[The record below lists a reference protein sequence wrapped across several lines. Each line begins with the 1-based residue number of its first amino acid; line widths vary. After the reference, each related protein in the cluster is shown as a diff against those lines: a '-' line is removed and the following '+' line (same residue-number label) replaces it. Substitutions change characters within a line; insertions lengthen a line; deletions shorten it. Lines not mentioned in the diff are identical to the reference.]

1 MNSESKPGRT
11 GRKSRRAFIQ
21 NIGAMAAASSMA
33 ANASAAQQP
42 PASGAPGRASERD
55 FRPEPGPLSKQPMPT
70 IRLGKHN
77 VGRLV
82 LGVNGIGTHFS
93 DMLSR
98 TYREWNT
105 PEQQMRIFKHCEE
118 LGINLRVQT
127 RDQINQYNKEFGGK
141 MLFTNNSSFP
151 RQPDGTVGDPTQTL
165 KTIAA
170 TGPIAIHYAASAADD
185 MWRRGQFNK
194 IREWGKIVRDLG
206 LLVCVN
212 GHIPEMFME
221 MESQGWD
228 VDYYMPGVYLF
239 GRTHA
244 EWEELF
250 KFNPDLAPL
259 EVGQPPTEGNSQYY
273 GGEIAWVRGDPPKM
287 LKVIKQVKKPCLA
300 FKILASGNLMANAQP
315 KLQQAIVEARF
326 KYVFENIKSTD
337 GVVVAMWNKYE
348 DQYALNKE
356 YVVKY
361 GGLSISA

>member
-1 MNSESKPGRT
+1 MSAESKRGPT
-11 GRKSRRAFIQ
+11 GKKSRRSFIQ
-21 NIGAMAAASSMA
+21 KIGTMAAASGIA
-33 ANASAAQQP
+33 ANAGSAQQAP
-42 PASGAPGRASERD
+42 TPAVPGRAEERN

-70 IRLGKHN
+70 IRLGKHE

-93 DMLSR
+93 DVLGR

-105 PEQQMRIFKHCEE
+105 PEQQMRVFKHCED

-141 MLFTNNSSFP
+141 MLFTNNSSYP
-151 RQPDGTVGDPTQTL
+151 RRPDGTVGDPTTML

-185 MWRRGQFNK
+185 MWRRGEFGK
-194 IREWGKIVRDLG
+194 IREWCKIVRDLG
-206 LLVCVN
+206 VLVCVN

-259 EVGQPPTEGNSQYY
+259 EVGQPATESNSQYY

-287 LKVIKQVKKPCLA
+287 LKVIKQVKKPCLV
-300 FKILASGNLMANAQP
+300 FKILASGNLMANALP

-326 KYVFENIKSTD
+326 KYVFENIKSAD

-361 GGLSISA
+361 GGLSIRA

>member
-1 MNSESKPGRT
+1 
-11 GRKSRRAFIQ
+11 
-21 NIGAMAAASSMA
+21 
-33 ANASAAQQP
+33 
-42 PASGAPGRASERD
+42 
-55 FRPEPGPLSKQPMPT
+55 MPT
-70 IRLGKHN
+70 IRLGKHE

-93 DMLSR
+93 DVLGR
-98 TYREWNT
+98 TFREWNT
-105 PEQQMRIFKHCEE
+105 PEQQMRVFKHCEE

-127 RDQINQYNKEFGGK
+127 RDQINKYNAEYVGK
-141 MLFTNNSSFP
+141 MLFSCNSEVFGSK
-151 RQPDGTVGDPTQTL
+151 GDLKETL
-165 KTIAA
+165 KKMAE
-170 TGPIAIHYAASAADD
+170 TGPIAIHSSASGSDEI
-185 MWRRGQFNK
+185 WRSRELEK
-194 IREWGKIVRDLG
+194 LREWGKIVRDLG
-206 LLVCVN
+206 VLVAIN
-212 GHIPEMFME
+212 GHLPEMFME
-221 MESQGWD
+221 IESQGWD
-228 VDYYMPGVYLF
+228 VDYYMPAVYQF

-287 LKVIKQVKKPCLA
+287 LKVIKQVKKPCLV
-300 FKILASGNLMANAQP
+300 FKILASGNLMANALP

-326 KYVFENIKSTD
+326 KYIFENIKSTD

-361 GGLSISA
+361 GGLSIRAE

>member
-1 MNSESKPGRT
+1 MSVGSKRGPT
-11 GRKSRRAFIQ
+11 DKKSRRAFIQ
-21 NIGAMAAASSMA
+21 KIGTIAAASSIA
-33 ANASAAQQP
+33 ADASSAQQATV
-42 PASGAPGRASERD
+42 PAPSRENERN

-70 IRLGKHN
+70 IRLGKHE

-93 DMLSR
+93 DVLGR

-105 PEQQMRIFKHCEE
+105 PEQQMRVFKHCED

-141 MLFTNNSSFP
+141 MLFTCNSSYP
-151 RQPDGTVGDPTQTL
+151 RQPDGTVGDPKTTL

-185 MWRRGQFNK
+185 MWRRGEFEK
-194 IREWGKIVRDLG
+194 IREWCKIVRDLG
-206 LLVCVN
+206 VLVCVN

-239 GRTHA
+239 GRTHT

-259 EVGQPPTEGNSQYY
+259 EVGQPATESNSQYY

-287 LKVIKQVKKPCLA
+287 LKVIQQVKKSCLV
-300 FKILASGNLMANAQP
+300 FKILASGNLMANALP

-326 KYVFENIKSTD
+326 KYIFENIKSTD

-361 GGLSISA
+361 GGSSIRA